1 MKDFPEIYQFV
12 LLIELCIGLA
22 DKFNTDPMLEDLF
35 PQMFI
40 IIMWQSWLLQE
51 LKWGDYFRLN
61 NLSKVLGNAYMG
73 NKVFIR

>member
-40 IIMWQSWLLQE
+40 IIM
-51 LKWGDYFRLN
+51 
-61 NLSKVLGNAYMG
+61 
-73 NKVFIR
+73 